1 MLLLLLLLLLLVIKA
16 AAATAA
22 TAATNA
28 TTTATA
34 TAATTVYAKTYIIY
48 RFTWLRHYLPNSY
61 LDANRPLRI
70 RLDDHETMVLSRG
83 WP

>member
-16 AAATAA
+16 AAATAV
-22 TAATNA
+22 TNA
-28 TTTATA
+28 AATATA
-34 TAATTVYAKTYIIY
+34 TAATTVYAKTIIY
-48 RFTWLRHYLPNSY
+48 RFTRLRHFLPNSY
-61 LDANRPLRI
+61 LDANRSLRI